1 MHKILENALLNLG
14 IKVDLNVISSKVKNL
29 LLGKY
34 RIHIIDPETV
44 YLYLQ
49 NTAPPVNCYN
59 RVKFKTFN
67 NELTTILSNVQD
79 DDFSSTTVNYDGIE
93 IELYYKSHL
102 RDSECALKWAACPS
116 EVYPHLPPCCSGLY
130 CSTSCEHCNKYYSQC
145 LSPPTPPTPAP
156 TPPPTP
162 PPPPTPKPPRC
173 IPNNS
178 IKETSNHSYTVP
190 DIPDVT
196 STFFN
201 SNLKGVNI
209 TGFDNGGS
217 ETDANSKSP
226 FLTDAILVQKH
237 YDIITIEPSFNNY
250 IIDNSI
256 QIARLPVMPFY
267 IFKRN
272 PYPFYEGSSA
282 LSPIFDGI
290 YSQDCSCSEKH
301 WTANE
306 PWCKGGMHCNGDY
319 RNWKSGCP
327 NYLWAIK
334 QLIKQKIFCI
344 IDIHSDNYNL
354 CSLSTQKGKNLPM
367 SPEEF
372 IAMWQHIAH
381 YIFTNLHPNE
391 HKYIIFELCNE
402 PVGTGSLCLN
412 ISGCLDNE
420 SIKCQKQYDLSY
432 QIPTIAA
439 IKSLEKKHSPTVSHI
454 IMVTTYNNWS
464 GVHFWAPG
472 ENSDGTLDQL
482 ATDLSSNG
490 YRDSKNS
497 KVIIAGHQYCDTNYP
512 GKRADC
518 VLGFADKASKWVTGI
533 EKILEPYKLLW
544 FQTEGNIMAEGD
556 SVLKHSEEYKQYL
569 TRLSTSSSNIGYTL
583 WFMNSTGLDPQYS
596 PGLGNMNFPNNK
608 DSYSK
613 IYNISGT
620 HMYNDYSLPKYH
632 FNNLLN

>member
-1 MHKILENALLNLG
+1 MHIILENALLNLG

-34 RIHIIDPETV
+34 RIHIIEPGTV

-67 NELTTILSNVQD
+67 NELTTILSNVQE
-79 DDFSSTTVNYDGIE
+79 DDFNSTTVNYDGIE
-93 IELYYKSHL
+93 IELYYKSKPTTGP
-102 RDSECALKWAACPS
+102 RCGKEYDKCPYYYAKIT
-116 EVYPHLPPCCSGLY
+116 YPNCCKGFK
-130 CSTSCEHCNKYYSQC
+130 CIEHPDGWYADCH
-145 LSPPTPPTPAP
+145 A
-156 TPPPTP
+156 PTP

-178 IKETSNHSYTVP
+178 IKESSNHSYTVP
-190 DIPDVT
+190 YIPDVT
-196 STFFN
+196 PTFFN

-217 ETDANSKSP
+217 VTDANSKSP

-319 RNWKSGCP
+319 RNWKQGCP

-412 ISGCLDNE
+412 ISGCLDKHP
-420 SIKCQKQYDLSY
+420 IKCQQQYDLSY

-439 IKSLEKKHSPTVSHI
+439 IKSLEKKHSPNVDHI

-472 ENSDGTLDQL
+472 DNYDGTLDQL

-490 YRDSKNS
+490 YRDSNKS
-497 KVIIAGHQYCDTNYP
+497 KVIIAGHQYCDSDYS
-512 GKRADC
+512 GEGADC
-518 VLGFADKASKWVTGI
+518 SKGFSDKAEKWVTGI
-533 EKILEPYKLLW
+533 EKILTPHKLLW
-544 FQTEGNIMAEGD
+544 FQTEGNIMAERG
-556 SVLKHSEEYKQYL
+556 SVLNHSDEYKHYL
-569 TRLSTSSSNIGYTL
+569 NSLFTSSSNIGYTL
-583 WFMNSTGLDPQYS
+583 WFMNSTGIDPQYPS
-596 PGLGNMNFPNNK
+596 PGLGNMNFPSNK
-608 DSYSK
+608 DNYNK

-620 HMYNDYSLPKYH
+620 HMYNGFPLPKYH
-632 FNNLLN
+632 FNNLLK